1 MTGSE
6 NLTSRALKSADLNA
20 VVDIDQRIVGY
31 SRRGFF
37 EKRLEAAVKSP
48 KDYIVIGVTEESNLV
63 GFTFARLHE
72 GDFGT
77 PGHFAALDAIGV
89 DPRAQAHGV
98 GKLLMDAL
106 EEVAKKKNVCEIRT
120 QSDWRYHSL
129 VKFLDAMGFEVA
141 PVHVL
146 ERQSTASF

>member
-1 MTGSE
+1 MTGTE
-6 NLTSRALKSADLNA
+6 NLTTRALKSSDLNA

-48 KDYIVIGVTEESNLV
+48 KNFIVIGVVEEANLI
-63 GFTFARLHE
+63 GFAFARLHE

-77 PGHFAALDAIGV
+77 PGQFAALDAIGV
-89 DPRAQAHGV
+89 DPRGQASGV

-106 EEVAKKKNVCEIRT
+106 EDVAKKKNVTEIRT
-120 QSDWRYHSL
+120 QTDWRYHSL

-146 ERQSTASF
+146 ERQSSAN

>member
-37 EKRLEAAVKSP
+37 EKRLQAAVKSP

-89 DPRAQAHGV
+89 DPPGSSPRRRQTFNGRF
-98 GKLLMDAL
+98 GRSG
-106 EEVAKKKNVCEIRT
+106 EEKEC
-120 QSDWRYHSL
+120 L
-129 VKFLDAMGFEVA
+129 
-141 PVHVL
+141 
-146 ERQSTASF
+146 